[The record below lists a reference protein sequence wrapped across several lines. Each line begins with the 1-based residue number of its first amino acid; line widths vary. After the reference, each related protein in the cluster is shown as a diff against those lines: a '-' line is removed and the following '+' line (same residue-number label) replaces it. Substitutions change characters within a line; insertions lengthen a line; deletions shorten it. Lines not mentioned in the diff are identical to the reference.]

1 MFFFIVLQLNIILLL
16 LQGDSVHR
24 WRTEPFCMFK
34 GGSMWQPPPVSPYTA
49 GMPENLIDDV
59 VSSDSSSSKK
69 HRSRRERSTSP
80 AIKRGQLSERSGANN
95 VLLPLLTVLLLTRVF
110 VVCMLAV
117 CITVCACTVSATAL
131 RTCCA
136 S

>member
-1 MFFFIVLQLNIILLL
+1 
-16 LQGDSVHR
+16 
-24 WRTEPFCMFK
+24 MFK